1 MLKCVQLS
9 VIVIS
14 RDVLTGKN
22 RYLTGL
28 KQLEIAAQQVGVMQ
42 EQLEAVQ
49 PQLKIAAETVAQQ
62 MAKVQADSEAAA
74 VQKELVK
81 KDEAVAQ
88 EKAAAAN
95 AIKEICD
102 AKLADAMPILN
113 TALAALNTLTAADIT
128 IVKTMKSP
136 PIGVKIVMEA
146 VCILKDLKPD
156 RVQAPSGMGMVE
168 DYWGPAK
175 KLLGDMKFL
184 EGLVNFERDDIPPR
198 IIQKLE
204 ERILC
209 NENFDP
215 EKVKTASTACEGLCK
230 WVIAIVK
237 YDKVAKEI
245 APRKLEQ
252 KEAEA
257 KSNAAVQLLNE
268 KLEQLA
274 IVEESLAEL
283 QRKLDEQVQQHAKLQ
298 ANVELCMKKLER
310 ATEIITGLG
319 GEKDRWEQAA
329 ENLGRVYHN
338 LTGDVLI
345 ASGVVAYLGP
355 FTIQFR
361 AQQIKRWI
369 GSCLARGIVCSQDFQ
384 LATVLGNPVD
394 IRAWNIFGLPSDA
407 FSIESAIIIQ

>member
-1 MLKCVQLS
+1 M
-9 VIVIS
+9 
-14 RDVLTGKN
+14 
-22 RYLTGL
+22 
-28 KQLEIAAQQVGVMQ
+28 EIAAQQVGVMQ

-62 MAKVQADSEAAA
+62 MAKVQADSEVAA

-95 AIKEICD
+95 EIKEDCD

-113 TALAALNTLTAADIT
+113 TALEALNTLTPADIT

-136 PIGVKIVMEA
+136 PVGVKIVMEA

-156 RVQAPSGMGMVE
+156 RVQAPSGVGMVE

-175 KLLGDMKFL
+175 KLLGDIKFMD
-184 EGLVNFERDDIPPR
+184 GLLNYERDDIPPR
-198 IIQKLE
+198 VIQKLE
-204 ERILC
+204 ERILN

-230 WVIAIVK
+230 WVIAIAK

-245 APRKLEQ
+245 APKKLAL
-252 KEAEA
+252 KEAEE
-257 KSNAAVQLLNE
+257 KSNEAMCELNQ
-268 KLEQLA
+268 KLDQLA
-274 IVEESLAEL
+274 IVEENLAEL
-283 QRKLDEQVQQHAKLQ
+283 QRKLDEQIQQHSKLQ

-329 ENLGRVYHN
+329 TTLGRVYDN

-369 GSCLARGIVCSQDFQ
+369 VSCLDKGIVCSQDFQ
-384 LATVLGNPVD
+384 LANVLGNPVD

-407 FSIESAIIIQ
+407 FSVESAIIIQ

>member
-1 MLKCVQLS
+1 M
-9 VIVIS
+9 IVSCS

-62 MAKVQADSEAAA
+62 MAKVQADSEVAA

-95 AIKEICD
+95 EIKEDCD

-113 TALAALNTLTAADIT
+113 MALEALNTLTPADIT

-175 KLLGDMKFL
+175 KLLGDIKFMD
-184 EGLVNFERDDIPPR
+184 GLLNYERDDIPPR
-198 IIQKLE
+198 VMQKLE
-204 ERILC
+204 ERILN

-215 EKVKTASTACEGLCK
+215 DKVKTASTACEGLCK
-230 WVIAIVK
+230 WVIAIAK

-245 APRKLEQ
+245 APKKLAL
-252 KEAEA
+252 KEADEKKKDA
-257 KSNAAVQLLNE
+257 ETELNQ

-274 IVEESLAEL
+274 IVEENLAEL
-283 QRKLDEQVQQHAKLQ
+283 QRKLDEQIQQHGKLQ

-329 ENLGRVYHN
+329 TNLGRVYDN

-369 GSCLARGIVCSQDFQ
+369 VSCLDRGIVCSQDFQ
-384 LATVLGNPVD
+384 LANVLGNPVD

-407 FSIESAIIIQ
+407 FSVESAIIIQ